1 MRGEGATG
9 KRGSRSS
16 PGPLTHCRGGGDL
29 LRHNLQGVDH
39 RDVAQPLSD
48 GQGRVAILE
57 RGVGGGKKGGGE
69 GERERENG
77 ASELT
82 APGASASSNAR
93 RGGGNHSF
101 SPSHLNV
108 SW

>member
-57 RGVGGGKKGGGE
+57 RGVGGGGRRE
-69 GERERENG
+69 GERGKGRERMEPV
-77 ASELT
+77 SSPPQKP
-82 APGASASSNAR
+82 APPPMPGVVEEITR
-93 RGGGNHSF
+93 FH
-101 SPSHLNV
+101 HHI
-108 SW
+108 